1 MKGKGNNERQREYKN
16 QKLVPLCYS
25 VLVYSE
31 FQDIID
37 YIHVQWPCKMKV
49 KTINQVTNIA
59 QIIVI
64 LQGHHGLLL
73 PIVDI

>member
-16 QKLVPLCYS
+16 QKLVPL
-25 VLVYSE
+25 YSE

-64 LQGHHGLLL
+64 LQGHRGLLL